1 MQLLTLVLY
10 NHAGD
15 QRTLHFRPGRLNIV
29 TGESK
34 TGKSALLDIVDYCLG
49 RDHTTMPIGPITA
62 TVAWYAAIFQLP
74 DLSQVLVARPAP
86 RAGAVSSSQA
96 MLAFG
101 TAIGPPRFPEL
112 VVNSDTTALR
122 EQLGRRLGIE
132 ENEHSPADG
141 ALRAPLEANLG
152 HAQLLCLQG
161 QGEIA
166 NRGLLFHRQGEDGIA
181 QALKD
186 TLPYFIGAVPR
197 DQALKRTRL
206 RAARRDLRRAE
217 NDLTSAQRDAEAAD
231 VDVRALMAEARAAGL
246 VTAESVPTRQQA
258 VEVLRMALAAPT
270 SGTEVTAAGDD
281 TTTDSR
287 RDLTNRRT
295 DLRSRLDALTAERD
309 LLLDQSH
316 AEGNYGSA
324 VRQQAGRLLSLNL
337 LSEAPDSDS
346 STCPVCGSNLTDA
359 DSDVDGLRRHLATLS
374 EQLRSVTTIEP
385 ARRRALADLDT
396 QLQEARDEFNAI
408 TRALRGLQASD
419 SADLSVQ
426 IEFTRGRID
435 ATLTRV
441 DASDDSALARLDQ
454 VARSAR
460 ALVEALGSELDED
473 EEAAQVQSRLGVI
486 SADMTRWADQLELEH
501 SGGNVRLDLG
511 RLTVVADTEQGP
523 ATLARI
529 GSAENWVA
537 YHLITHLALH
547 RYFVRQR
554 RPVPRMLMLDQPSQ
568 AYYPSE
574 VEIETGVPARDADR
588 VAVQRMYELM
598 YEVINGLDGQFQVIV
613 SDHANLDLDW
623 FQDSIAYNWRNG
635 EKLIPEQWLSTPTT
649 GGPNEEV

>member
-15 QRTLHFRPGRLNIV
+15 QRTLQFRPGRLNIV

-74 DLSQVLVARPAP
+74 DQSQVLVARPAP
-86 RAGAVSSSQA
+86 RAGAASSSQA

-101 TAIGPPRFPEL
+101 AVVEPPRFAEL

-122 EQLGRRLGIE
+122 EQLGRRIGIE
-132 ENEHSPADG
+132 ENEHAPSDG

-166 NRGLLFHRQGEDGIA
+166 NRSLLFHRQGEDGIA

-186 TLPYFIGAVPR
+186 TLPYFLGAVPR

-206 RAARRDLRRAE
+206 RAARRELRRAANE
-217 NDLTSAQRDAEAAD
+217 LANAQRDAAAAD
-231 VDVRALMAEARAAGL
+231 VDVRALMAEARAARL
-246 VTAESVPTRQQA
+246 VPDDPVPTRQQA
-258 VEVLRMALAAPT
+258 VEVLRSALAATT
-270 SGTEVTAAGDD
+270 SRRELATTQDDAAS
-281 TTTDSR
+281 DSR
-287 RDLTNRRT
+287 RELTNRRS
-295 DLRSRLDALTAERD
+295 DLRSRLDALNAERD

-337 LSEAPDSDS
+337 LTDPSDSDS
-346 STCPVCGSNLTDA
+346 EACPLCGSQLAEA
-359 DSDVDGLRRHLATLS
+359 DSDVDGLRRHLASLADELQS
-374 EQLRSVTTIEP
+374 ITTIEP
-385 ARRRALADLDT
+385 ARRRALGDLET
-396 QLQEARDEFNAI
+396 QLQETRDEFNAI
-408 TRALRGLQASD
+408 SRAVRGLRASD
-419 SADLSVQ
+419 SADLSAQ

-435 ATLTRV
+435 ATLARV
-441 DASDDSALARLDQ
+441 DASDDSALDRLNQ
-454 VARSAR
+454 AARSAR
-460 ALVEALGSELDED
+460 VLVEALDSELDDD
-473 EEAAQVQSRLGVI
+473 EEAAQVLSRLGVI

-501 SGGNVRLDLG
+501 SGAIVRLDLA

-547 RYFVRQR
+547 RYFVRQQ
-554 RPVPRMLMLDQPSQ
+554 RPVPRLLMLDQPSQ

-574 VEIETGVPARDADR
+574 VEIESGVPVRDADR
-588 VAVQRMYELM
+588 IAVERMYELM
-598 YEVINGLDGQFQVIV
+598 YEVIGGLDGQFQVIV

-623 FQDSIAYNWRNG
+623 FQESIAFNWRNG
-635 EKLIPEQWLSTPTT
+635 DKLIPEEWIKQHPQAPDET
-649 GGPNEEV
+649 